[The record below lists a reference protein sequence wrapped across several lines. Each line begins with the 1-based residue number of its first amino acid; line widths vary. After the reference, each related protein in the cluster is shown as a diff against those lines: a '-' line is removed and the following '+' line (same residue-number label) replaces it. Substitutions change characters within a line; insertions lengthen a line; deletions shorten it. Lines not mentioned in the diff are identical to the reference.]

1 MFCYSKRGSWPRNAF
16 CNLCKEDQCDCNR
29 MLPSVK
35 TIGEFKGSKTQKR
48 RKKRKIQDE
57 EEAAMEAE

>member
-1 MFCYSKRGSWPRNAF
+1 
-16 CNLCKEDQCDCNR
+16 

>member
-1 MFCYSKRGSWPRNAF
+1 
-16 CNLCKEDQCDCNR
+16 

-35 TIGEFKGSKTQKR
+35 TIGEFNGSKTQK
-48 RKKRKIQDE
+48 KRKAQDE